1 MKREEK
7 EVRETIFNK
16 ITVTKEE
23 QKFLTEL
30 VNAIND
36 LWDENAE
43 SFEDSYI
50 NEYDIIKDLAEDGF
64 YEVED

>member
-7 EVRETIFNK
+7 EVRMTVFNRIS
-16 ITVTKEE
+16 ITEE
-23 QKFLTEL
+23 ERKFLAEL
-30 VNAIND
+30 VDAIRD

-43 SFEDSYI
+43 SLEDTYI